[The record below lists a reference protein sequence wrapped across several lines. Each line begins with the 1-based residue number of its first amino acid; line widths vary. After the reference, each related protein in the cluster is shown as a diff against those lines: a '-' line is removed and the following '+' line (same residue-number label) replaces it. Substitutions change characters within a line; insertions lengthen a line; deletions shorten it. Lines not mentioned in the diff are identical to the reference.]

1 MTMKIII
8 ETMSDSLRDCIVT
21 EQTVANRI
29 ELNSGTHL
37 GGLTPSLGL
46 LQSAKDAVNI
56 PIVTMIRCRM
66 GGFVY
71 NELELQTM
79 KKDAQIMLENGAD
92 GIVFGFLNDDLTIDE
107 EATLFFVELAHH
119 YGKEAIFHRA
129 FDRVIDPISAIE
141 TLIKLDVD
149 RVLTSGLKPSVL
161 DGIDLIEHL
170 QSEYG
175 DKIEI
180 LPGAGITHDNLIEVI
195 NKTKVTQIHGSFKEA
210 IYPLGSQFNDVIS
223 KEERYHQIGE
233 ENLKKA
239 LLNLEG
245 L

>member
-8 ETMSDSLRDCIVT
+8 ETMCDSLRDCIVT
-21 EQTVANRI
+21 EQTGANRI

-129 FDRVIDPISAIE
+129 FDRVIDPISRSE
-141 TLIKLDVD
+141 EHTSELQSRPHLVCRLLLEKKNKKQNKYDLVLWPSLINNPLRRVKKLCVEIKEHKNPTALYLGDTFA
-149 RVLTSGLKPSVL
+149 TSIPLSKKSQ
-161 DGIDLIEHL
+161 HL
-170 QSEYG
+170 Q
-175 DKIEI
+175 
-180 LPGAGITHDNLIEVI
+180 T
-195 NKTKVTQIHGSFKEA
+195 
-210 IYPLGSQFNDVIS
+210 
-223 KEERYHQIGE
+223 
-233 ENLKKA
+233 
-239 LLNLEG
+239 
-245 L
+245 